1 VAQGQPEKKVYT
13 AQRFSGGYCDGV
25 DSFEIEDNEL
35 ASCENVDIDLR
46 GIPKVRRSQEIY
58 TDMVNSDANGK
69 KVMRNLHRFS
79 NRDQVKRTF
88 GYNADGY
95 LVMDADDGKFNLV
108 AGDGTDYIPS
118 NTGFMSF
125 AQFRDT
131 LYASN
136 DKSGM
141 MAYNE
146 DETPKL
152 QKVEPLVAE
161 GISFQIN
168 GESESVPAAPGL
180 EYDKIYYYRF
190 TFDIFRGNDFV
201 GETTPAH
208 WSNPGL
214 YELYAEAWG
223 TTRTVDSINVINLV
237 AVGDNPSID
246 DLPDGAKYVNIYK
259 TYPREIPTRYGAP
272 INDPGFYWLGSIA
285 VADYVAA
292 SPGDTLFVD
301 DGTVSVDTSSPI
313 NYLSMEH
320 LPKSRFIHVHKNRM
334 WLGNVS
340 VYNSDTEA
348 YDVYPNRVYLSEH
361 LSPEWVLNS
370 SWLDISPAND
380 DEITGMISW
389 NNRILIIFKQNSVW
403 AITGADDELAPGVP
417 DIRLEMLDGSIG
429 CTAPQSIAIME
440 GAVVW
445 MSNRGP
451 YYFDGSYPKP
461 LKTDQIIRAIERIPE
476 SMRYKACGVFHTRYR
491 AYLLS
496 TCDSALSENP
506 AINNTVWKFDLHNSA
521 WTRHVKEDCGVSAWC
536 EIKGK
541 DDPAMLLAACE
552 ADSTRIAETGSVMK
566 YDYRDGVDI
575 VWDSTDF
582 ANETIPWSLKTKF
595 FDCGRP
601 EMYKLFDSVE
611 IQYKSASTINV
622 DFYVDYAFDSVSS
635 VKTRT
640 ITPSG
645 GEGSLIWGVGEWSHK
660 NWGYVRETDSVV
672 RMQIGQLGKRISVKL
687 SGESFGERVQIQRIT
702 VFFTP
707 KEVIK

>member
-1 VAQGQPEKKVYT
+1 MAQGQPEKKVYT
-13 AQRFSGGYCDGV
+13 AQRFAGGYCDGV

-46 GIPKVRRSQEIY
+46 GIPKVRKSQEIY

-108 AGDGTDYIPS
+108 AGDGTDYITS

-131 LYASN
+131 LYMSN
-136 DKSGM
+136 DKSGLRG
-141 MAYNE
+141 YNE
-146 DETPKL
+146 ENIPKL
-152 QKVEPLVAE
+152 FTSIVGTSFAGDLMYASASTTSTGP
-161 GISFQIN
+161 GI
-168 GESESVPAAPGL
+168 ESEK
-180 EYDKIYYYRF
+180 YFWYRF
-190 TFDIFRGNDFV
+190 TTDIFRGDDFV
-201 GETTPAH
+201 AEGTPAIP
-208 WSNPGL
+208 WTFQG
-214 YELYAEAWG
+214 YTTTGAWAADDALTG
-223 TTRTVDSINVINLV
+223 YKASINLKKREGYVYF
-237 AVGDNPSID
+237 
-246 DLPDGAKYVNIYK
+246 LPGAKYINIYR
-259 TYPREIPTRYGAP
+259 TYPSETMTTEAQVPTEFA
-272 INDPGFYWLGSIA
+272 GFYWIGSVS
-285 VADYVAA
+285 VADYNAA
-292 SPGDTLFVD
+292 SVGDVLFAD
-301 DGTVSVDTSSPI
+301 DGSVGVDTSSPI
-313 NYLSMEH
+313 SYVTRAEV
-320 LPKSRFIHVHKNRM
+320 PKARFLHVHKNRM
-334 WLGNVS
+334 WFGNVS
-340 VYNSDTEA
+340 VYNDDTKS

-389 NNRILIIFKQNSVW
+389 NNRILIIFKQNSIW

-429 CTAPQSIAIME
+429 CIAPQSIAIME

-476 SMRYKACGVFHTRYR
+476 SMRYKACGVFHTRDR

-506 AINNTVWKFDLHNSA
+506 AINNTVWKFDLHNKA
-521 WTRHVKEDCGVSAWC
+521 WSRHVKEDCGVSAWC

-566 YDYRDGVDI
+566 YDYADGVDK
-575 VWDSTDF
+575 VWDGS
-582 ANETIPWSLKTKF
+582 AIALEAIPWTLQTKF
-595 FDCGRP
+595 FDMGRP
-601 EMYKLFDSVE
+601 EMTKLFDSVE
-611 IQYKSASTINV
+611 VQYKSASTI
-622 DFYVDYAFDSVSS
+622 DCDLLMDYTFDSEAAGKTVTLGPAVS
-635 VKTRT
+635 TQDY
-640 ITPSG
+640 
-645 GEGSLIWGVGEWSHK
+645 WGLGEWAALPNTWQTVQQIS
-660 NWGYVRETDSVV
+660 GIV
-672 RMQIGQLGKRISVKL
+672 RMPIGSTGKRLSVKL
-687 SGESFGERVQIQRIT
+687 SGESHGERTQIQRISI
-702 VFFTP
+702 FFTP
-707 KEVIK
+707 KEMIR